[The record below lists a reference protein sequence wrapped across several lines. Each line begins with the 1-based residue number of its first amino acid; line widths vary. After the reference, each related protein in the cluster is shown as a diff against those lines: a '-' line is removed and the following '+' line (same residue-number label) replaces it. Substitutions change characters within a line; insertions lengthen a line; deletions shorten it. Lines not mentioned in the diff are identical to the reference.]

1 MILYFDKKTLLFSVF
16 LRILY
21 FLLEKIKIND
31 YIDSKKRKIMRYG
44 YL

>member
-16 LRILY
+16 LCILF

-31 YIDSKKRKIMRYG
+31 YIDSKKRKIVRYD